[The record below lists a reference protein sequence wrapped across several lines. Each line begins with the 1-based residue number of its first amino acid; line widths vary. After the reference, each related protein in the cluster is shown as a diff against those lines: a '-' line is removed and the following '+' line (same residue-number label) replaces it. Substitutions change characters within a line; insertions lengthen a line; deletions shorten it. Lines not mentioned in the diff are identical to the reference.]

1 MPNLHGVLET
11 SLYVEDL
18 KRSVAF
24 YKALF
29 GFETLAADDR
39 FCALNVSDRYVLL
52 LFRKGASSEPMKTA
66 GGTIPPHDGGGQLHL
81 AFSISKGD
89 LEEWE
94 RRLGEQGVSIESKV
108 VWERGG
114 TSIYFRDADGHLIE
128 LVTPGLW
135 SIY

>member
-52 LFRKGASSEPMKTA
+52 LFRKGGSSEPMKTA

-81 AFSISKGD
+81 AFSIPKGD